1 MKQNLLKTLD
11 EKKIFKLV
19 LGLGNQDFEEI
30 EDLVTVYAIAGA
42 DMFDIN
48 PSKEAIEAVLRGV
61 KKAGRQIEEFYYTIS
76 TGLLGDSH
84 VQKCHIDKNKCK
96 RCGKCI
102 KKCPRNAIEW
112 NGEFPEVIVQ
122 KCIGCKKCDDCKAIS
137 FNDTEYNI
145 EEIVKLA
152 KKYKLDC
159 VELHI
164 SSKKIPE
171 QEIKYVLKEFS
182 GALSVCLDRKYYSN
196 ERIKKLINKIIKWK
210 QDSKFIIQA
219 DGVPMSGG
227 DDTFKSTLQA
237 VAMAHLVQDYGT
249 YIFMSGGTNAKT
261 AWLAKTCE
269 LRYNGIGI
277 GSYARKI
284 VKNKKLE
291 EAVHEAEKLIK
302 ACKNDRED

>member
-102 KKCPRNAIEW
+102 KMPEKCNRMEW
-112 NGEFPEVIVQ
+112 R
-122 KCIGCKKCDDCKAIS
+122 IS
-137 FNDTEYNI
+137 
-145 EEIVKLA
+145 
-152 KKYKLDC
+152 
-159 VELHI
+159 
-164 SSKKIPE
+164 
-171 QEIKYVLKEFS
+171 
-182 GALSVCLDRKYYSN
+182 
-196 ERIKKLINKIIKWK
+196 
-210 QDSKFIIQA
+210 
-219 DGVPMSGG
+219 
-227 DDTFKSTLQA
+227 
-237 VAMAHLVQDYGT
+237 
-249 YIFMSGGTNAKT
+249 
-261 AWLAKTCE
+261 
-269 LRYNGIGI
+269 
-277 GSYARKI
+277 
-284 VKNKKLE
+284 
-291 EAVHEAEKLIK
+291 
-302 ACKNDRED
+302 